1 MIFTFQMFTE
11 TTFKLLCFIFIIFQK
26 CFNEM
31 LKTFSY
37 SFFFSAFEKRK
48 CERSDMMPL
57 LLSQSLHTL
66 QDQWFNTASQS
77 H

>member
-1 MIFTFQMFTE
+1 MTFTFQMFTE

-37 SFFFSAFEKRK
+37 RFFS
-48 CERSDMMPL
+48 L
-57 LLSQSLHTL
+57 LLKRESVKEAT
-66 QDQWFNTASQS
+66 
-77 H
+77 